1 MMAKKAQ
8 ALKMKSKTLIGLLL
22 FALVL
27 LGATIF
33 LLVSGDRN
41 APEIFANNDS
51 YIFHEGDSVEKML
64 TGVTATDEED
74 GDVTDS
80 LIVESVRE
88 ENDKVIIVY
97 VAKDDANNVTKL
109 RETYSVSPTEEVIIP
124 EEPTVPSEPIITLK
138 HDEIE
143 VEVGSDFSYS
153 RQVESIVDDK
163 DAEKD
168 LFKQIQIKGDQVN
181 TEQEGTYEVI
191 YYVVDSDGNK
201 SNEVNLSVKVGYFE

>member
-1 MMAKKAQ
+1 
-8 ALKMKSKTLIGLLL
+8 MKNKTLIGLLI
-22 FALVL
+22 FALIL
-27 LGATIF
+27 LGVTIF

-41 APEIFANNDS
+41 APEIFANNSD
-51 YIFHEGDSVEKML
+51 YVYREGDGVEEML
-64 TGVTATDEED
+64 AGVIAVDEED

-80 LIVESVRE
+80 LIVESVRK

-97 VAKDDANNVTKL
+97 VAKDDANNVSKS
-109 RETYSVSPTEEVIIP
+109 RETYSLSSNEDIVVP
-124 EEPTVPSEPIITLK
+124 EEPTVSSEPVITLK

-163 DAEKD
+163 DSEED

-181 TEQEGTYEVI
+181 TEEEGTYEVT
-191 YYVVDSDGNK
+191 YYVIDSDDNM
-201 SNEVNLSVKVGYFE
+201 SNEVNLTVKVGYFE

>member
-1 MMAKKAQ
+1 
-8 ALKMKSKTLIGLLL
+8 MKSKTLIGLLL